1 MTSTA
6 ARIALLRREPAE
18 AASAVAAASLRL
30 AEPGEIGALAQI
42 ALLDP
47 QPANVAQIVGVLH
60 RLRPDAWNAMIAPAI
75 PVAASLPLLRSRQ
88 ALLNGIAL
96 ARRRAEPQLLAQ
108 LVKFLDSDIDD
119 VPRRAAGAI
128 LEVVTTHAG
137 RAGRRWM
144 DDRTAAMIDVAVAD
158 AVSNADRRLD
168 EIFLAAAVLAARP
181 GRRLQ
186 RLLDDPRHEVLF
198 SIRRV
203 VQRVDHPLVRHNLL
217 RWLTTDPLREPAAR
231 SLHRVRGTRN
241 YVDLLECSHL
251 LLQPVRRRAMRRI
264 DRPAQCLP
272 DLKTAMTLPAAA
284 QVDLVRYVRAMRTS
298 GVERRDRLGDC
309 AALPSPT
316 ARLNALLGLLGDDS
330 DHAMQLIEVMSTD
343 TDEAVAS
350 LAAGRLLDAQQP
362 PREEL
367 LSTLEAS
374 THPRIASRATVLA
387 AGANVDAFFE
397 RWLHLADA
405 DRIAIAHRL
414 LPTRRVSLVSGLRTA
429 LSRGGRK
436 EQLAAISLAGRLGV
450 TGVLEPALI
459 ESAAGENARV
469 ASAAVGALA
478 MILAQ
483 ANGPDGLRNPRHPR
497 HPQNARNALQRA
509 LDHPDV
515 RVQANALEAV
525 TRIEHAAIDRLV
537 DRLGSRDNRLRANAV
552 RAVLRRSRR
561 DGARA
566 LRTMLGDA
574 DPLHRVSA
582 IWVARQAREGRVSG
596 DLRRI
601 ADQDTVAEVRRRA
614 AAAVEW
620 IGTQGVTGH

>member
-1 MTSTA
+1 MNSTA
-6 ARIALLRREPAE
+6 AKIALLRREPRG

-30 AEPGEIGALAQI
+30 AEPGEIGALAEV

-60 RLRPDAWNAMIAPAI
+60 RLRPDAWNAMIAPAL
-75 PVAASLPLLRSRQ
+75 PVAASMPLLRSRQ

-96 ARRRAEPQLLAQ
+96 SCRRAEPQLLAQ
-108 LVKFLDSDIDD
+108 LVKLLDSDLDD
-119 VPRRAAGAI
+119 VPRRSAGAI
-128 LEVVTTHAG
+128 LEIVTTHAG
-137 RAGRRWM
+137 RNGRRRM

-181 GRRLQ
+181 GRRLE
-186 RLLDDPRHEVLF
+186 RLLDDPRHAVLF

-231 SLHRVRGTRN
+231 SLHRVGGTRN
-241 YVDLLECSHL
+241 YAELLECSHL

-272 DLKTAMTLPAAA
+272 DPKTAMTLPADA
-284 QVDLVRYVRAMRTS
+284 QVDLVRYVRAMPTS
-298 GVERRDRLGDC
+298 GVVRRERLGDC

-330 DHAMQLIEVMSTD
+330 DHAMQLIEVMSSD

-350 LAAGRLLDAQQP
+350 LAAGRLLDAPQP

-374 THPRIASRATVLA
+374 AHPRIASRATVVA

-405 DRIAIAHRL
+405 DRVAIAHRL
-414 LPTRRVSLVSGLRTA
+414 LPARRVSLVSGLRTA

-459 ESAAGENARV
+459 ESATGENARV

-478 MILAQ
+478 MILEAT
-483 ANGPDGLRNPRHPR
+483 GPDGSQH
-497 HPQNARNALQRA
+497 ARNALQRA

-537 DRLGSRDNRLRANAV
+537 DRLGSRDNRLRGNAV
-552 RAVLRRSRR
+552 RAVLRRGRR
-561 DGARA
+561 EGARA

-601 ADQDTVAEVRRRA
+601 ADQDSVAEVRRRA

-620 IGTQGVTGH
+620 IGTEGVAGH